1 MPGVTDFLQEFV
13 DTFETLMSWYVYA
26 YFKSRINGVSL
37 IDTDVERCD
46 LRTIRNESSD
56 VERSLWLFY
65 TPLQNLIYQVLYPD
79 AVIEMIWFDSC
90 ATDEV
95 VAGIADFMNDLLA
108 MVSLETLFPR
118 LYARLPSYRFRS
130 AQGRRASLKREQP
143 PTERLE
149 YRLFGVL

>member
-1 MPGVTDFLQEFV
+1 
-13 DTFETLMSWYVYA
+13 MSWYVYA
-26 YFKSRINGVSL
+26 YFRSRINGVSL

-108 MVSLETLFPR
+108 MVS
-118 LYARLPSYRFRS
+118 
-130 AQGRRASLKREQP
+130 
-143 PTERLE
+143 
-149 YRLFGVL
+149 